1 MKKRLALL
9 ALLSSLVIVPV
20 NAEQTMGIGGV
31 VGAPT
36 GFSLNLFTTNDQSIH
51 TVVGWSLLDD
61 DTEEEMVLFSH
72 YTWRRQASEDKGAG
86 WFYGLGGRLEWLD
99 ENDVT
104 NNPDGDEFQ
113 LGPSATLGFLYG
125 FDPLELFIK
134 GNGTLN
140 VVEETE
146 FEADAMVGAHLNF

>member
-1 MKKRLALL
+1 MKKSLAIF
-9 ALLSSLVIVPV
+9 ALLSSFSLAPV
-20 NAEQTMGIGGV
+20 YADQTIGIGGV

-36 GFSLNLFTTNDQSIH
+36 GFSLNLFTSEDQSIH
-51 TVVGWSLLDD
+51 TVAGWGLDD
-61 DTEEEMVLFSH
+61 NEEEFVLFSH
-72 YTWRRQASEDKGAG
+72 YTWRRQVSSDKGAG

-99 ENDVT
+99 ESDVV

-125 FDPLELFIK
+125 FDPIEVFVK

-146 FEADAMVGAHLNF
+146 FEADGMVGVHYNF